1 MLRPRER
8 KVVNRYHQLIQQTLT
23 VCLLCVWPGLGLGD
37 LLTRQPWSL
46 SSWSLQFSGKTE
58 TLDCG
63 NHVTDN
69 LQLFLKLVSVMV
81 LLGCELQRLKDSGLK
96 ETEVHFPSHRVSE
109 ATVQGLCDSH
119 SAPSAQDP
127 SLRLSGGIAA
137 CDLCSWSKMAA
148 LSLPPL
154 LKE

>member
-1 MLRPRER
+1 M
-8 KVVNRYHQLIQQTLT
+8 
-23 VCLLCVWPGLGLGD
+23 G
-37 LLTRQPWSL
+37 RQ
-46 SSWSLQFSGKTE
+46 

-69 LQLFLKLVSVMV
+69 SQLFLKPVSVMV

-119 SAPSAQDP
+119 SAPSAQER
-127 SLRLSGGIAA
+127 SLLLSCGIAA
-137 CDLCSWSKMAA
+137 RDLCSWSKRAA
-148 LSLPPL
+148 LSRPPL
-154 LKE
+154 LKESFWKHF